1 MNVRR
6 LCELYDISTSG
17 YYAWRSR
24 AESAHHQ
31 HDGLLKSAIQEV
43 HQGFRRN
50 YGARRVHRVLRSK
63 GLSCSVRRVNRLMR
77 ELGIDARTTRLYPWR
92 PGLHQFYASVDNH
105 LAKAE
110 EAAGVGQQWGGDL
123 TYLKYKGGHVY
134 LAIVMDLFSRRII
147 GWSFSKRRDTTLTK
161 SALRSALR
169 NQTVEAGCLF
179 HSDQGSEYAAHDY
192 REKVKQEGLVQSMSR
207 KSTPQDN
214 AKVESFFHTL
224 KAEVIYK
231 QSFNAV
237 EEIVGTV
244 IEYIHFYNHDRLH
257 SSLDYKSPLSYEK
270 LCA

>member
-1 MNVRR
+1 MRR
-6 LCELYDISTSG
+6 LCHLYGVSKSG
-17 YYAWRSR
+17 YYAWSSR
-24 AESAHHQ
+24 DQSAHDQ
-31 HDGLLKSAIQEV
+31 YDNTLKEAIGDV
-43 HQGFRRN
+43 HQGFRRT
-50 YGARRVHRVLRSK
+50 YGARRVHRVLRDK

-77 ELGIDARTTRLYPWR
+77 EMGIDARTTRLYPWR
-92 PGLHQFYASVDNH
+92 PGLHQFYASVDNR

-110 EAAGVGQQWGGDL
+110 PSTQVGQQWGGDL

-134 LAIVMDLFSRRII
+134 LAIVIDLFSRRVI
-147 GWSFSKRRDTTLTK
+147 GWAFSKRRDTTLTK

-169 NQTVEAGCLF
+169 NQKPEEECLF

-192 REKVKQEGLVQSMSR
+192 REKLNEAGLVQSMSR

-231 QSFNAV
+231 QPFKRE

-244 IEYIHFYNHDRLH
+244 IDYIHFYNYERLH
-257 SSLDYKSPLSYEK
+257 SSLDYKSPFNYEK